1 MIVEKEF
8 FIRNSLCCTA
18 ANNNNSCNVHTVVP
32 GLIMEQNKKKHITI
46 KRELHIMVRNI
57 ISQCE
62 RGPLLSITA
71 HILSLSRF

>member
-32 GLIMEQNKKKHITI
+32 GLIMEQNKKKTYHNQ
-46 KRELHIMVRNI
+46 KRVAYHGAQYHLAV
-57 ISQCE
+57 
-62 RGPLLSITA
+62 
-71 HILSLSRF
+71 